1 MDIFKSALELHEKVH
16 GKLSVDSKININSHR
31 DLSLFYSPGVAAP
44 AKAISKNGEEIFRYT
59 IKSNTVAVVTNG
71 TAVLGLGDIG
81 PKAALPVVEG
91 KCVLFKLFGGINAFP
106 VCIDTKNTKE
116 FIEIVKKT
124 VIPFGGVS
132 LEDIAA
138 PDCFEIE
145 KKLIRE
151 LDVPVFHDDQHGTS
165 IATLA
170 GLINA
175 LKVINKKIENCKII
189 ILGAGA
195 AGTAICK
202 LIRLYGAKNIIVCD
216 TKGAIVAT
224 RPDISQNKHKK
235 DLAKISNPEKI
246 SGTLSKIIRGADVLI
261 GVSGPGLVKPSMI
274 KSMNDNAVI
283 FAMANPVPEIMPD
296 IAKKAGAA
304 IVATGRSDFPN
315 QINNVLAFP
324 GVFKGIL
331 GTTNRIITDKMKI
344 SASKALAGLLRNPVP
359 DKIIVDI
366 FYKGVADAV
375 ANAIKKTENEKT

>member
-1 MDIFKSALELHEKVH
+1 MDIFKSSLELHEKVH
-16 GKLSVDSKININSHR
+16 GKLSVDSKININRHL
-31 DLSLFYSPGVAAP
+31 DLSLYYSPGVAAP
-44 AKAISKNGEEIFRYT
+44 AKAINKHSDDIFRYT
-59 IKSNTVAVVTNG
+59 IKSNTVAVITNG
-71 TAVLGLGDIG
+71 SAVLGLGDIG
-81 PKAALPVVEG
+81 PKAALPVMEG
-91 KCVLFKLFGGINAFP
+91 KCALFKLFGGINAFP

-124 VIPFGGVS
+124 VTPFGGVS

-138 PDCFEIE
+138 PACFEIE
-145 KKLIRE
+145 EKLIRE
-151 LDVPVFHDDQHGTS
+151 LDVPVFHDDQHGTA

-175 LKVINKKIENCKII
+175 LKVVNKEIEKCKIV

-202 LIRLYGAKNIIVCD
+202 LIKLYGAKNIIVCD
-216 TKGAIVAT
+216 TKGAIVTA
-224 RPDISQNKHKK
+224 RPDINQNKYKK
-235 DLAKISNPEKI
+235 DLAKISNPEKL
-246 SGTLSKIIRGADVLI
+246 SGPLFKIIKGADVLI

-274 KSMNDNAVI
+274 KSMNSNPVI

-296 IAKKAGAA
+296 VAKKAGAA

-331 GTTNRIITDKMKI
+331 GAKGKIITDKMKI
-344 SASKALAGLLRNPVP
+344 SASEALAGLLKNPVP
-359 DKIIVDI
+359 DKIIVDV
-366 FYKGVADAV
+366 FHKGVADAV
-375 ANAIKKTENEKT
+375 ANAIKKIENEKT